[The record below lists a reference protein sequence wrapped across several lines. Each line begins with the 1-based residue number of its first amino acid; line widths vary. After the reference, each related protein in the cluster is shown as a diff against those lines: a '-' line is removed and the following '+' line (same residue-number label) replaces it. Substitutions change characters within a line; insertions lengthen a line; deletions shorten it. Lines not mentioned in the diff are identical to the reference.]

1 MNKRKNKKYER
12 LSVKGKR
19 KIRKRKDDKGDDFVA
34 GTKLLIEFQNILKAC
49 KKKEKNP
56 TFTHAVHV
64 SF

>member
-1 MNKRKNKKYER
+1 MKR
-12 LSVKGKR
+12 KR

-34 GTKLLIEFQNILKAC
+34 GTKLLIEFQNILKAF